1 MLNKTHPH
9 GLVLALGGGGAKG
22 LAHIGVLQVLEEEGI
37 PVRAVV
43 GTSVG
48 AEVGAFL
55 AVGMPMPE
63 LVSVATSFDWKRTL
77 QLFLPDLST
86 GGGFASGKNIMEFL
100 SNGLGHGRVI
110 EEMSIGYA
118 AVATDLETGKQVVL
132 NRGSLID
139 AVRASISM
147 PALLVPYAIDGRL
160 LVDGSVVN
168 PVPFDVAH
176 TYFGG
181 PVLAVAVNAGALSF
195 TQKELQ
201 VPSPPPPRGRR
212 LLARSWVK
220 LAGPLRR
227 WLQEPVSDDRQHN
240 NKPAVWSTHRVL
252 DRAMDITTAQ
262 LVQLRLELRPPDLM
276 LAPDV
281 RRIGTLEFYR
291 GKEAIAAGR
300 AVATAW
306 LPEIRELLRASAE
319 RESRKLSDVS

>member
-1 MLNKTHPH
+1 MHRKTHPH
-9 GLVLALGGGGAKG
+9 GVVLALGGGGAKG

-55 AVGMPMPE
+55 AIGMPMSE
-63 LVSVATSFDWKRTL
+63 LVSLATSFDWKRTL

-86 GGGFASGKNIMEFL
+86 GGGFASGKNIMQFL
-100 SNGLGHGRVI
+100 SSGLGQGRVI
-110 EEMSIGYA
+110 EELSIGFA

-132 NRGSLID
+132 DRGSLID

-147 PALLVPYAIDGRL
+147 PALLVPHAIGGRL

-176 TYFGG
+176 SHFGG
-181 PVLAVAVNAGALSF
+181 PVLAVAVNAGALTF
-195 TQKELQ
+195 TPQEWQ
-201 VPSPPPPRGRR
+201 APASPMWRARGRQ
-212 LLARSWVK
+212 LLARLWC
-220 LAGPLRR
+220 R
-227 WLQEPVSDDRQHN
+227 WLRGRVNDDQQHN
-240 NKPAVWSTHRVL
+240 NKPVKWSTHRVL
-252 DRAMDITTAQ
+252 DRAMDITAAQ
-262 LVQLRLELRPPDLM
+262 LIHLRLQLHAPDLM

-306 LPEIRELLRASAE
+306 LPEIRELLRVSAE